1 MMDFAVPGLLFVAAI
16 VWVVQPLLGP
26 RRNGEKLDSD
36 SDAGRS
42 TLLSKKQRLYRAI
55 KDLEFDYHS
64 GKVSES
70 DFQEIRT
77 SLRHEAVQVLIQL
90 DPEYATAS
98 VDDPLEQDI
107 LRHRNARRK
116 VQW

>member
-1 MMDFAVPGLLFVAAI
+1 MMDFAVPGLLFAVAI
-16 VWVVQPLLGP
+16 VWVVQPLLGL
-26 RRNGEKLDSD
+26 RRNAQKLDAD

-42 TLLSKKQRLYRAI
+42 KLLSQKQRLYRAI

-77 SLRHEAVQVLIQL
+77 SLRHEAVQVLKQL
-90 DPEYATAS
+90 EPEQSPES
-98 VDDPLEQDI
+98 VNDPLEQDI
-107 LRHRNARRK
+107 LRHRAARRK
-116 VQW
+116 V